1 MKRVYRHYLDWED
14 FECGMW
20 SRVGNEVEI
29 DMLQKAIEFTRNHEL
44 YGAAMMEVITK
55 WPNTMEHNLTNAS
68 INRLAF
74 IGHCAVSFK
83 LGIPEYLTRKAWREL
98 TDLQRHM
105 ADEEAKKALA
115 AWKFKYTNKLCELL

>member
-20 SRVGNEVEI
+20 SRVGNEVEKEL
-29 DMLQKAIEFTRNHEL
+29 LQKAIEFTGNHEL

-83 LGIPEYLTRKAWREL
+83 FGIPEYITRKAWKEL
-98 TDLQRHM
+98 TDTQRHM
-105 ADEEAKKALA
+105 ADEEAKKS
-115 AWKFKYTNKLCELL
+115 TCSVEV